1 MLHLYYTVL
10 FAVVAACVFARVA
23 EQVRMFSTT
32 RPPSE
37 QAAPVTVSFHCVR
50 VTDIPVLT

>member
-23 EQVRMFSTT
+23 EQVRDVLNRTT
-32 RPPSE
+32 IESGSQARVRPG
-37 QAAPVTVSFHCVR
+37 
-50 VTDIPVLT
+50 